1 MFGTRDFALRKLR
14 QIGPRY
20 MPFADVARED
30 LPLSRLLRLSLFQV
44 TVGMALVLLVGT
56 LNRVMIVELA
66 VPATLVGVM
75 ISLPL
80 LFAPFRALIGYRSDI
95 HHSALGWRRV
105 PYIWKGTMLQ
115 FGGFAIMPFALLV
128 LSGFEEAADAPLWI
142 GHSSA
147 ALAFL
152 LVGAGVH
159 MVQTVGLALA
169 TDLVPVEEQPKVVG
183 LMYVMLLVGMIASA
197 LIFGALLADYT
208 PGKLVR
214 AVQGAAVV
222 TVALNLLALWKQE
235 ARDRVR
241 ANTVQTHP
249 DFIDAWRLFV
259 RGRTAVGLLVVIA
272 LGTMGFGMADVLL
285 EPYGGQVLGM
295 SVAMTTRLTAVLALG
310 GLVGFA
316 VASRVLLRGR
326 DPVDVAWWGTIAG
339 LPAFAF
345 ITVSGPL
352 GLPGLFVAGTGLAG
366 FGAGLFG
373 HGTLTATMRSAPRA
387 QTGLALGAWGAVQAT
402 AAGIAVA
409 LGGLI
414 RDLVTTLPGAES
426 FRPEVPYLPVFT
438 LELLLLAAALV
449 AIALLRR
456 DSARAPRTEPR
467 TMRQA
472 RPDRP
477 AATQHPPPLAPRI
490 TERDAHDGTRL
501 TAR

>member
-1 MFGTRDFALRKLR
+1 MFRTRDFALRKIR

-20 MPFADVARED
+20 MPFADVATDD

-56 LNRVMIVELA
+56 LNRVMIVELF

-95 HHSALGWRRV
+95 HKSALGWRRV
-105 PYIWKGTMLQ
+105 PYIWKGTLLQ

-142 GHSSA
+142 GYSSA

-159 MVQTVGLALA
+159 TVQTVGLALA

-183 LMYVMLLVGMIASA
+183 LMYVMLLVGMIVSA
-197 LIFGALLADYT
+197 LIFGAFLNDYT

-214 AVQGAAVV
+214 VVQGAAVV
-222 TVALNLLALWKQE
+222 TVALNLLAMWKQE

-249 DFIDAWRLFV
+249 EFLDAWRLFV

-285 EPYGGQVLGM
+285 EPYGGQVLDL
-295 SVAMTTRLTAVLALG
+295 SVAMTTRLTAVLAFG
-310 GLVGFA
+310 GLLGFA
-316 VASRVLLRGR
+316 IASRVLLNGR
-326 DPVDVAWWGTIAG
+326 DPVDIAWWGTVSG
-339 LPAFAF
+339 LPAFGLIIA
-345 ITVSGPL
+345 SGPL
-352 GLPGLFVAGTGLAG
+352 GLPGLFVAGTALAG

-373 HGTLTATMRSAPRA
+373 HGTLTATMRRAPRD

-402 AAGIAVA
+402 AAGLAVA
-409 LGGLI
+409 LGGII
-414 RDLVTTLPGAES
+414 RDLVVALPGAEA
-426 FRPEVPYLPVFT
+426 FRPETPYLPVFT
-438 LELLLLAAALV
+438 LELLLLAGALAAIV
-449 AIALLRR
+449 LLRR
-456 DSARAPRTEPR
+456 KEVTTEPR
-467 TMRQA
+467 TARQA
-472 RPDRP
+472 RPEAP
-477 AATQHPPPLAPRI
+477 AATRHAAPAVTRFADV
-490 TERDAHDGTRL
+490 DAHDDTRL